1 MNGDVMTKSLEIT
14 AALLAVLASSAA
26 VGETPAALANG
37 YADAARREAPS
48 FAGLS
53 AQRGEKFFQ
62 SAHGSDWSCSS
73 CHTTSPAAR
82 GKHAKTGKAIAPL
95 APAANPERFTSLATA
110 EKWFKRNCNDVVGR
124 ECTAQEKGDVLAYL
138 MQIKP

>member
-1 MNGDVMTKSLEIT
+1 MTKSLEF
-14 AALLAVLASSAA
+14 AAAMLAVLLSGAA
-26 VGETPAALANG
+26 MGETPAALANS
-37 YADAARREAPS
+37 YTEAARREAPG

-73 CHTTSPAAR
+73 CHTTNPAATGR
-82 GKHAKTGKAIAPL
+82 HATTGKAIAPL
-95 APAANPERFTSLATA
+95 APAANAERFTSLATA
-110 EKWFKRNCNDVVGR
+110 EKWFKRNCHDVVGR
-124 ECTAQEKGDVLAYL
+124 ECTPQEKGDVLAYL